1 MLSAQESAVL
11 EVLFEA
17 STSPQFWPDML
28 HALAQYLQ
36 AGQCQLF
43 TPAGMWD
50 HHGPADSPLPDNL
63 TGLRLG
69 RVYTGEELL
78 DRALQGGLPQQASD
92 LRAIGLRAQQGA
104 CWLMLSRQRGEFR
117 AVDSAALAAI
127 APHVTQAIDLAV
139 RHSSNKALLDR
150 ATGLARRLGVGV
162 LEFDHKG
169 NCTAQDT
176 IARDL
181 LGQAGITAAQLSAAQ
196 GRVQRISET
205 LELLFPVDAP
215 KVAYLRHSAQNL
227 PDAAL
232 IAQALGISLSEA
244 RLARALGMGDSLS
257 QAAARLGLTVETAR
271 AYSKQIFAKTG
282 LRGQPDLMR
291 KLWTGALPLC

>member
-1 MLSAQESAVL
+1 MLFAQESAVL
-11 EVLFEA
+11 KAIFEA
-17 STSPQFWPDML
+17 SASPRHWPDML
-28 HALAQYLQ
+28 QALSEYLQ

-43 TPAGMWD
+43 TPAGMWGHD
-50 HHGPADSPLPDNL
+50 GPADTPLPDNL

-78 DRALQGGLPQQASD
+78 DRALQGGLPQHASD
-92 LRAIGLRAQQGA
+92 LRAIGLRAQQGN

-127 APHVTQAIDLAV
+127 APHVTQAIDLAM
-139 RHSSNKALLDR
+139 RHRGNQALLDR
-150 ATGLARRLGVGV
+150 ATGLARRFGVGV

-169 NCTAQDT
+169 NCTAQDA
-176 IARDL
+176 IAREL
-181 LGQAGITAAQLSAAQ
+181 LAQAGLTAAQLSAAQ
-196 GRVQRISET
+196 GRVQRITQT
-205 LELLFPVDAP
+205 LELVFPSDAP
-215 KVAYLRHSAQNL
+215 QLAYLRHSAQNL

-232 IAQALGISLSEA
+232 IAQALGISLAEA
-244 RLARALGMGDSLS
+244 RLARALGMGDSLA